1 MWLRWLLADLVVP
14 LLRAHFYCTE
24 AEAYRQQVFYYRCAA
39 MRAAGAVPM
48 LQSYNFS
55 RSCLFYGL
63 FHEPSLELRVPRG
76 QKVAGAWRR
85 LRLSLCYCMMFR
97 SLFTMPCV

>member
-48 LQSYNFS
+48 LQGY
-55 RSCLFYGL
+55 Y
-63 FHEPSLELRVPRG
+63 FHEAASLMDSFMNPP
-76 QKVAGAWRR
+76 WN
-85 LRLSLCYCMMFR
+85 
-97 SLFTMPCV
+97 